1 MRTAADRPSASQA
14 ALSSGVTE
22 TRGFSPPHRNPSWAH
37 TLASGVTDGI
47 QPPPEEGCSS
57 ADGLTARRESTHAP
71 IPIHRY
77 THTHC
82 MHNTRAYG
90 IHKAHLHAFLPTCF
104 PLRIHAETR
113 TPTQGECI
121 LSLTRMRVNFHS
133 CRFRLAAGG
142 EEICLLMAVLT
153 FKLASLW
160 LGEALFVL
168 IDDQGQQRV
177 FYCMTT

>member
-1 MRTAADRPSASQA
+1 MWVHFVLSLCVGDLWMRTAADRPSASQA

-71 IPIHRY
+71 IPIH
-77 THTHC
+77 THARTHC

-104 PLRIHAETR
+104 PCVYTQRHPH
-113 TPTQGECI
+113 TPTPI
-121 LSLTRMRVNFHS
+121 PAHPHRVSVSFH
-133 CRFRLAAGG
+133 
-142 EEICLLMAVLT
+142 
-153 FKLASLW
+153 
-160 LGEALFVL
+160 
-168 IDDQGQQRV
+168 
-177 FYCMTT
+177 

>member
-71 IPIHRY
+71 IPIH
-77 THTHC
+77 THTHTC
-82 MHNTRAYG
+82 TACITPEHTAFTKHTCTLFCQHVFLCVYTQR
-90 IHKAHLHAFLPTCF
+90 HAH
-104 PLRIHAETR
+104 
-113 TPTQGECI
+113 TPTPI
-121 LSLTRMRVNFHS
+121 PAHPHRVSVSFH
-133 CRFRLAAGG
+133 
-142 EEICLLMAVLT
+142 
-153 FKLASLW
+153 
-160 LGEALFVL
+160 
-168 IDDQGQQRV
+168 
-177 FYCMTT
+177 

>member
-1 MRTAADRPSASQA
+1 MWVHFVLSLCVGDLWMRTAADRPSASQA

-57 ADGLTARRESTHAP
+57 ADGLTARREHTCSNSHTH
-71 IPIHRY
+71 
-77 THTHC
+77 THTRTHC

-104 PLRIHAETR
+104 PCVYTQRHAH
-113 TPTQGECI
+113 TPTPI
-121 LSLTRMRVNFHS
+121 PAHPHRVSVSFH
-133 CRFRLAAGG
+133 
-142 EEICLLMAVLT
+142 
-153 FKLASLW
+153 
-160 LGEALFVL
+160 
-168 IDDQGQQRV
+168 
-177 FYCMTT
+177 